1 MERNFSFDD
10 AKNLIHRHKRL
21 QARLIDFMNA
31 DKRYM
36 DMVSDISGRYITTE
50 VLKELRNIPVEE
62 LNRDKLGNIPVIW
75 TWQDRMDLVHT
86 RIFLQH
92 LYINYLLSRESVM
105 TELTP

>member
-1 MERNFSFDD
+1 
-10 AKNLIHRHKRL
+10 
-21 QARLIDFMNA
+21 MNA

-50 VLKELRNIPVEE
+50 VLKELRNISVEE
-62 LNRDKLGNIPVIW
+62 LNRDKLGIRVKSLRQNGFSTYEDI
-75 TWQDRMDLVHT
+75 
-86 RIFLQH
+86 LQH

>member
-1 MERNFSFDD
+1 
-10 AKNLIHRHKRL
+10 
-21 QARLIDFMNA
+21 MNA

-62 LNRDKLGNIPVIW
+62 LNRDKLGIRVKSLRQNGFSTYEDI
-75 TWQDRMDLVHT
+75 
-86 RIFLQH
+86 LQH